1 MKEQTNGSERRL
13 TINDPV
19 SPETVQQLRQIQSAQ
34 ADLGLELLR
43 LEQRRI
49 QVLAVAKKLDEQ
61 HQRVFQGIL
70 VERGLDPTTPVELDG
85 TSGKISMKKPP
96 EAPEAEAQPA
106 NP

>member
-1 MKEQTNGSERRL
+1 MNEQTNGTERRL

-19 SPETVQQLRQIQSAQ
+19 SQETVQQLRQIQAAQ

-61 HQRVFQGIL
+61 HQRVFQGVL

-85 TSGKISMKKPP
+85 TSGKITLKKSPD
-96 EAPEAEAQPA
+96 AEAAQPS